1 MNALWLLHG
10 LIRQGV
16 YHRGS
21 GWAVYAGQLLVA
33 NLCMVGVLLW
43 LMAPGVEWLD
53 WSAGKRSLELGILV
67 SVGVGV
73 YFVALLLSGVRIKS
87 FLAHH

>member
-1 MNALWLLHG
+1 M
-10 LIRQGV
+10 
-16 YHRGS
+16 
-21 GWAVYAGQLLVA
+21 LVA